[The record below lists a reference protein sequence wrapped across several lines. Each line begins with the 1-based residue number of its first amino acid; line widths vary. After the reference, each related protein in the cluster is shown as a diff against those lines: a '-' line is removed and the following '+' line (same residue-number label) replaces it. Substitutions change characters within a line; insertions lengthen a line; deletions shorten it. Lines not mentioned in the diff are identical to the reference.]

1 MAVVSKI
8 ETVKNVIASVKY
20 AKDGKDKTTKEEK
33 CVYMGGYKIDP
44 NNAIYQIRATAK
56 AFDKENQKVQAYSLI
71 TSFKG
76 QEVTP
81 EQAMQLTKEAWK
93 RSTKIMN
100 GDFPCA
106 FYVHGN
112 TDNIHVHQI
121 IGALDGQTGLKL
133 HQKQMWRLIADKTNE
148 VSKEQGVSV
157 IKEIANERK
166 DRVEFHETRY
176 SWKTDLKERINQ
188 AMDKTMSQIN
198 CSIGQFRKSLLELGV
213 KIHDRN
219 HRVNTKTEFTGNG
232 EANTEWKN
240 QAIFMYE
247 FTGKDKKKHKL
258 KDYKLGGENY
268 EQAVISADIKQQQL
282 MYEQREPDLSWLA
295 GRGKRI
301 EQEQQASRELAQ
313 RGQAVENRLARKSQ
327 RANRGYE
334 AGHSHGRSL

>member
-33 CVYMGGYKIDP
+33 CVCMGGYQIDP

-56 AFDKENQKVQAYSLI
+56 AFGKENQKVQAYSLI

-81 EQAMQLTKEAWK
+81 EQAVQITKEAWE
-93 RSTKIMN
+93 RSTNLMN

-121 IGALDGQTGLKL
+121 IGAIDGQTGLKL
-133 HQKQMWRLIADKTNE
+133 HQKQMWRLVADKTNE
-148 VSKEQGVSV
+148 VCKEHDLSI
-157 IKEIANERK
+157 IKEVANERK
-166 DRVEFHETRY
+166 DRVEFHEMKY

-188 AMDKTMSQIN
+188 AMDKTLSQIN
-198 CSIGQFRKSLLELGV
+198 CSIGYFRQSLSDLGV

-219 HRVNTKTEFTGNG
+219 HRVNTQTEFTGNG
-232 EANTEWKN
+232 EAKTEWKN
-240 QAIFMYE
+240 QVIFMYE
-247 FTGKDKKKHKL
+247 FVGKDKKKHKL

-268 EQAVISADIKQQQL
+268 EQAVISADIKKQQL
-282 MYEQREPDLSWLA
+282 IYGQRESDLSWLT
-295 GRGKRI
+295 GRGERV
-301 EQEQQASRELAQ
+301 EQEQRASRELAK
-313 RGQAVENRLARKSQ
+313 RGQTVENRLASTSQ
-327 RANRGYE
+327 RTNRGYE
-334 AGHSHGRSL
+334 AGYSHGRSL